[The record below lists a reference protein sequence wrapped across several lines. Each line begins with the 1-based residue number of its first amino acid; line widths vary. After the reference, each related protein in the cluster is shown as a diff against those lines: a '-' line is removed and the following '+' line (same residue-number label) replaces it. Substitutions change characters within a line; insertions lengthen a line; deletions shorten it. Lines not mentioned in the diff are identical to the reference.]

1 MSQRGAVGRARDHQA
16 NGQSLVEFAL
26 VIPVFLMILFAIFD
40 FGFMAF
46 SRLTLI
52 NATREGAHAA
62 TVQSD
67 NSVAIDENL
76 DSPGGPIRANAPGI
90 VQAGL
95 TITTTCVPAAG
106 LSACD
111 FTGGNATRDAQTG
124 DSVRVRTSYSYPSM
138 FGRFLGTTV
147 NLSTDVRMVLE

>member
-1 MSQRGAVGRARDHQA
+1 MWRRGALGHARTSKA
-16 NGQSLVEFAL
+16 NGQSLVEFAM

-67 NSVAIDENL
+67 NSLAIDENL

-95 TITTTCVPAAG
+95 TITTTCVPGTG

-111 FTGGNATRDAQTG
+111 FTGGNGTRDAQTG
-124 DSVRVRTSYSYPSM
+124 DSVRVSTSYLYPSF

-147 NLSTDVRMVLE
+147 NLTTDVRMVLE